1 MTFEFGKDL
10 HELRE
15 KVSEWE
21 LLIVEY
27 DSRHEV
33 ETLADD
39 VKKAIL
45 IGGMQEP
52 LKTQLE
58 MQEEGVSYE
67 QLRDQVENFVR
78 ARLPWTQE
86 GRREDEPSVKKN
98 GDAMDIDTP
107 LVAAMKGKF
116 GGKGKGKG
124 KGKYAGKGKSG
135 KSAGKVK
142 QQPLAFPGMCHKCGE
157 FGHRAWECPHWTD
170 EDWTCWL
177 CGGYGHRSY
186 ECGNANYVDDGNA
199 AMYLGPSTNQD
210 QQDDYVPAPGLAR
223 PVSTGK
229 QELMGLQVQ
238 DDEVQDE
245 ELRQCGLENFDY
257 DVDTASEKSL
267 FRKVAAHM

>member
-135 KSAGKVK
+135 KSAGKGK

-177 CGGYGHRSY
+177 CGGY
-186 ECGNANYVDDGNA
+186 
-199 AMYLGPSTNQD
+199 
-210 QQDDYVPAPGLAR
+210 
-223 PVSTGK
+223 
-229 QELMGLQVQ
+229 
-238 DDEVQDE
+238 
-245 ELRQCGLENFDY
+245 
-257 DVDTASEKSL
+257 
-267 FRKVAAHM
+267 